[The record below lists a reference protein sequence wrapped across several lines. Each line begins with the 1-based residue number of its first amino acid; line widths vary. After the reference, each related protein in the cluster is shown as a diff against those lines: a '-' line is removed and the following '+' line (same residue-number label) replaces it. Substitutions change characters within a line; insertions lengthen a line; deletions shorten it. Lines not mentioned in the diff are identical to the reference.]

1 MNIPHKVLKTLSVE
15 SIFLDLEPKVASRLE
30 RRVLVILDWPR
41 TYTANNVGTIEAATS
56 LAAKEQSTD
65 FVIRAQPNEEGG
77 SMIDVRSSPPGR
89 RRDLGLNMVVI
100 RKFIDQLDLEIA
112 KSEKALN

>member
-1 MNIPHKVLKTLSVE
+1 MNIPHQVLKTLSVE
-15 SIFLDLEPKVASRLE
+15 SIFLDFEPKVASRLE
-30 RRVLVILDWPR
+30 RRLLFILYR
-41 TYTANNVGTIEAATS
+41 TRTSNTNKVGTIEAATS
-56 LAAKEQSTD
+56 LAAKEQPTD